1 MPRESRGDVV
11 LDLEQLAAAY
21 RANPTAIPGL
31 EPLVQEIETLVPEIR
46 ALGVQQAAQRAVV
59 QQTTKEIKE
68 RVDRAKLA
76 ASRLRNGAKA
86 IFGTRTEKVIEFG
99 LRPFRKPV
107 RAPKII
113 EVQAPATKETAT
125 QTTETTKPT
134 S

>member
-1 MPRESRGDVV
+1 MPKESRGDVV
-11 LDLEQLAAAY
+11 LDLDQLAAAY
-21 RANPTAIPGL
+21 RANPPAMPGL

-46 ALGVQQAAQRAVV
+46 ALVVQQAAQRAVV

-86 IFGTRTEKVIEFG
+86 IFGTRTEKVIEYG
-99 LRPFRKPV
+99 IKPFRKPV
-107 RAPKII
+107 RAPKVI
-113 EVQAPATKETAT
+113 EVQVPVIKEAAT
-125 QTTETTKPT
+125 QVTETTKPA